1 MSMSD
6 KFDAASRGI
15 ALMLDDYMKLQGWL
29 PVSEYYDMQKKGIGL
44 DWVLVITVDRDGFSG
59 IPEVAEFC
67 PCDKLK
73 DGRKMA
79 GWFSVDNQRVD
90 NDFTKVAFFKCIT
103 NPLMDISS
111 YIEEQKREVL
121 EHCPEWKF
129 DKDEFNAALFGNVE
143 KKKEEYV
150 EHLYKYL

>member
-1 MSMSD
+1 MENNN

-29 PVSEYYDMQKKGIGL
+29 PVSEYYDMQKKKIGL

-59 IPEVAEFC
+59 IPDVAEFC
-67 PCDKLK
+67 SCDHMK
-73 DGRKMA
+73 DGKKMA
-79 GWFSVDNQRVD
+79 GWYNIDNQRID
-90 NDFTKVAFFKCIT
+90 NDFTKVAFFKCIS

-111 YIEEQKREVL
+111 YIKESKREVKSKI
-121 EHCPEWKF
+121 PEWEF
-129 DKDEFNAALFGNVE
+129 DKDEFNAALFGNAE
-143 KKKEEYV
+143 KKKDEYV